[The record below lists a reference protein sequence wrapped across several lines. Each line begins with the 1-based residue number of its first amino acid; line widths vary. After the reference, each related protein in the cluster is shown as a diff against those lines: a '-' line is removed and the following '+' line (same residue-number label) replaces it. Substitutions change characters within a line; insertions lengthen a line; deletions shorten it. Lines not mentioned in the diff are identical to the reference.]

1 MSLKVKNF
9 LNNLQDP
16 ADRQRVAANLGI
28 DLKAVMKEE
37 QTPIIGINKINNE
50 EVKKSMKDVILGY
63 TASGQPITQKDQERD
78 LYGWHTRCATF
89 TEIGSAAYELMQSMT
104 MNSAAA
110 GICESNSD
118 LDREIV
124 RTKNLLAA
132 VD

>member
-1 MSLKVKNF
+1 MSRLKNF
-9 LNNLQDP
+9 LAKLQNP
-16 ADRQRVAANLGI
+16 ADREKVAATLGR

-78 LYGWHTRCATF
+78 LYGWHTRCVSF
-89 TEIGSAAYELMQSMT
+89 TDAGNAAYELTQAMT

-110 GICESNSD
+110 GICESNAD